1 MYLAEKPRSISEEQ
15 FDVKVYGKPVYE
27 VTVEWPALQA
37 NVTNELFVG
46 RVPVKGLYCL
56 CEFSSTAQCRRTA
69 GFQNETLSCYI
80 GMDVLGKLFQRNE
93 LFNGGCS
100 ARSFCR
106 CDIFCAKVLVEN
118 SFGVRESH
126 PAHWNLGMKSEFL
139 IIFIFR

>member
-46 RVPVKGLYCL
+46 RVPVGDCF

-93 LFNGGCS
+93 LFNSGCS
-100 ARSFCR
+100 APHCR
-106 CDIFCAKVLVEN
+106 CDVFCAKVLVEN

-126 PAHWNLGMKSEFL
+126 PVHWNLGMKSEFL

>member
-15 FDVKVYGKPVYE
+15 FNVKVYGKPVRE

-93 LFNGGCS
+93 LFNSGCS
-100 ARSFCR
+100 APHCR
-106 CDIFCAKVLVEN
+106 CDVFCAKVLVEN